1 MKFKNISKRVALIL
15 AASSMVFTSCV
26 SDLDT
31 EPIDPNAT
39 TANKVFADPANYI
52 NALAKLYAGFT
63 LSGQEGPAGNADIK
77 FLDEGHGQYLRGL
90 YVLQEL
96 PTDEAINGW
105 NDGNLPKVSQMTW
118 QSNNEFIRAF
128 YYRAIYQ
135 VSLANEFL
143 RNVPSEGE
151 VNGIQFKTMRAEA
164 RFVRAFSY
172 WQALDLFGNGVPFV
186 TEADPVG
193 SFLPSPAGKPGW
205 GNDRKELFDFLVK
218 ELGELK
224 VDLPA
229 QGAGELGRANQ
240 GAVNMLLGK
249 LYLNAETY
257 TGTAMW
263 DEAKTVLQEVVNGPY
278 ALNVTG
284 TGPYAGYDYQLM
296 FSADNQR
303 STETIWSFNFN
314 AINTQTWGGMTYMIH
329 AAVGGSM
336 DAKNHFGINGG
347 WGGNRSLREFYNK
360 FEGADFRGPGGLI
373 TVGDDGGDIDDQFKF
388 TQGYFVGKF
397 KNINADSSLIANP
410 DPNEDHVDTDF
421 PTFRLSDA
429 VLMLAEAEKGGPN
442 GSNSISGAT
451 LGLINQIR
459 TRAGASTVQLND
471 VTAGTWI
478 LDERGRELY
487 WECHR
492 RTDLVRWGKFTKGDN
507 WQYRGGTINGAT
519 VDAKYRLMPIPE
531 SDLNANT
538 NLVQNDGY

>member
-1 MKFKNISKRVALIL
+1 MA
-15 AASSMVFTSCV
+15 FTSCV
-26 SDLDT
+26 NDLDT
-31 EPIDPNAT
+31 EPIDPNST
-39 TANKVFADPANYI
+39 TASKVFEDPSNYI

-63 LSGQEGPAGNADIK
+63 LSGQEGPSGNADIK

-105 NDGNLPKVSQMTW
+105 NDGNLPKISQMTW
-118 QSNNEFIRAF
+118 QANNEFIRAF

-143 RNVPSEGE
+143 RSIPEEGE
-151 VNGIQFKTMRAEA
+151 VNGIQYKGMRAEA
-164 RFVRAFSY
+164 RYIRAFAY

-193 SFLPSPAGKPGW
+193 SFLPSPAGLPGW
-205 GNDRKELFDFLVK
+205 GADRRELFDYIVA
-218 ELGELK
+218 ELTEIK
-224 VDLPA
+224 ADLPA
-229 QGAGELGRANQ
+229 QGQAELGRASQ
-240 GAVNMLLGK
+240 GALNMLLGK

-263 DEAKTVLQEVVNGPY
+263 NEAKTVLEEVVNGPY
-278 ALNVTG
+278 TLHNS
-284 TGPYAGYDYQLM
+284 YAQM
-296 FSADNQR
+296 FTADNHM

-314 AINTQTWGGMTYMIH
+314 ALNTQTWGGMTYMIH
-329 AAVGGSM
+329 AAVGGTM
-336 DAKNHFGINGG
+336 KAEDDFGINGG
-347 WGGNRSLREFYNK
+347 WGGNRSIRELYNK
-360 FEGADFRGPGGLI
+360 FEGNDFRGKAGLI

-397 KNINADSSLIANP
+397 KNINADSSQIAAP
-410 DPNEDHVDTDF
+410 DPNGDHVDTDF
-421 PTFRLSDA
+421 PVFRLSDA

-442 GSNSISGAT
+442 GSGSISGST
-451 LGLINQIR
+451 LDLINQIR
-459 TRAGASTVQLND
+459 LRAGTNTVSI
-471 VTAGTWI
+471 TEAGSGTWL
-478 LDERGRELY
+478 LDERARELY

-492 RTDLVRWGKFTKGDN
+492 RTDLIRWGRYTKGDN
-507 WQYRGGTINGAT
+507 WQYRGGTENGSL
-519 VDAKYRLMPIPE
+519 VDDKFRLMPIPA